1 MLDPASQAGLVLA
14 NARISLTQLRDSQQ
28 CGVSD
33 IVHPCSRNES
43 ASSGYERRQ
52 PHEMGSATGTIH
64 FPRDLF
70 LQTPTIYFNRYGAI
84 SHLLWRCASSAP
96 NFHSS
101 ENLPYQAIRSVALTV
116 IRATVRYGPVRHRWQ
131 IQGKVDRTD
140 GWCSQPF
147 ANLTRRKSTIALTFR
162 GTKARLG

>member
-1 MLDPASQAGLVLA
+1 MWTTP
-14 NARISLTQLRDSQQ
+14 T
-28 CGVSD
+28 
-33 IVHPCSRNES
+33 SRNGLS
-43 ASSGYERRQ
+43 YWGH
-52 PHEMGSATGTIH
+52 P
-64 FPRDLF
+64 FPTRFVSTNTNNLFQSIWGDLSLAVAVRKF
-70 LQTPTIYFNRYGAI
+70 V
-84 SHLLWRCASSAP
+84 P

-116 IRATVRYGPVRHRWQ
+116 IRVTVRYGPVRHRWQ